1 MEANQFLQDVTHTG
15 GEGQSDLDQQIN
27 KSISAVFEE
36 LNDDFNTPKA
46 IARLFELVPIINSYK
61 DGKEEFKNFSSD
73 TMEQLKKCF
82 TDVLDNILGLKD
94 EASSLGSGLYESLD
108 GVMQLVLDL
117 RQQARANKDWTTSD
131 KIRDALAKE
140 NILVKDGKEGSSW
153 SLN

>member
-1 MEANQFLQDVTHTG
+1 MKQV
-15 GEGQSDLDQQIN
+15 
-27 KSISAVFEE
+27 VW
-36 LNDDFNTPKA
+36 
-46 IARLFELVPIINSYK
+46 V
-61 DGKEEFKNFSSD
+61 
-73 TMEQLKKCF
+73 
-82 TDVLDNILGLKD
+82 V
-94 EASSLGSGLYESLD
+94 GLYESLD

>member
-1 MEANQFLQDVTHTG
+1 MMHLWESGSN
-15 GEGQSDLDQQIN
+15 LDQQIS
-27 KSISAVFEE
+27 KLIAAVFEE

-61 DGKEEFKNFSSD
+61 DGKQDFINFGGD
-73 TMEQLKKCF
+73 TMEALKKCF
-82 TDVLDNILGLKD
+82 TDVLANILGLQD
-94 EASSLGSGLYESLD
+94 DSTSQGSGLYDSLD
-108 GVMQLVLDL
+108 GVMQLVLEL

-140 NILVKDGKEGSSW
+140 NILVKDGKDGSSW